1 MKRMMRALAI
11 SLSLF
16 CVCLSATACWFWGGY
31 NKIMYDHFLDENNY
45 YEWTVTVNDYSWA
58 YVDEDRNY
66 FRYSMYESSNNLEY
80 KPFEEKS
87 RMFTSIW
94 VSVLSAQDDKLNI
107 LENGMFRSYDIS
119 DCAFSVDYRNTMAL
133 IESGFFE
140 NVQIGDTITIRA
152 TCWVYG
158 DTDWLIV
165 GSVAKDDV
173 TYLDI
178 QTGLQNNKKTM
189 DKNRSLL

>member
-1 MKRMMRALAI
+1 MKKLLRILAI
-11 SLSLF
+11 CTSLI
-16 CVCLSATACWFWGGY
+16 CVCLSSTACWFWGGY
-31 NKIMYDHFLDENNY
+31 NKIMYDHFLDEDNY
-45 YEWTVTVNDYSWA
+45 YEWTVTVNDYSWG

-66 FRYSMYESSNNLEY
+66 FEYSMYESSNNLEY

-94 VSVLSAQDDKLNI
+94 VSVLSAQDDRLNY
-107 LENGMFRSYDIS
+107 LENAMFHSYDIS
-119 DCAFSVDYRNTMAL
+119 DCGFSVDYRNTIAL